1 MTTKATAPKDPPRA
15 VQLEMYYFLRL
26 TRALD
31 ERAHVLHKQGKVV
44 GGLFS
49 NQGQE
54 AISIGSAFALEKGDY
69 LGPMIRNMGAVL
81 VRGHTPRD
89 IMTQYLARAT
99 SPTRGK
105 DNSQHFGEI
114 DRTGVVPYVSMLGIN
129 VSVLGGMALGAKLKG
144 EPRVALTYI
153 GDGATSTGDFYE
165 GLNVAAV
172 QKAPLVVIIENNQY
186 GYSTPTAKQCLLE
199 NLADKAKAFCIPG
212 YVGDG
217 NDVLDVWRRTK
228 VCVDAAR
235 AGGGAQLLELK
246 TFRMKGHAP
255 HDNQA
260 YVPKA
265 LLEEWRAKDP
275 IARFEKTLKPSAAEK
290 QDVERRV
297 AEAVDDAV
305 AFAESSPFPD
315 GAEAVRGVFE
325 DDAIVAFTP
334 WWKSHA

>member
-1 MTTKATAPKDPPRA
+1 MTTKATAAEAPSRA
-15 VQLEMYYFLRL
+15 IRLEMYFFLRL

-31 ERAHVLHKQGKVV
+31 ERAHALHKQGKVV

-89 IMTQYLARAT
+89 VMTQYLARAT

-105 DNSQHFGEI
+105 DNSQHFGDI

-129 VSVLGGMALGAKLKG
+129 VSVLGGMALGAKLRG
-144 EPRVALTYI
+144 ERRVALTYI

-165 GLNVAAV
+165 GLNFAAV
-172 QKAPLVVIIENNQY
+172 QRAPLIVIIENNQY
-186 GYSTPTAKQCLLE
+186 GYSTPTARQSLLE
-199 NLADKAKAFCIPG
+199 NLADKAKAFGIPG
-212 YVGDG
+212 HVGDG
-217 NDVLDVWRRTK
+217 NDVLDVWRLTK
-228 VCVDAAR
+228 ACVEAAS

-275 IARFEKTLKPSAAEK
+275 IVRFEAALAPSAAEK
-290 QDVERRV
+290 ADVERRV
-297 AEAVDDAV
+297 REAVDDAV

-315 GAEAVRGVFE
+315 GAEAVKGVFE
-325 DDAIVAFTP
+325 DDAIVEVAP
-334 WWKSHA
+334 WWTRHA